1 MDRIDLYFEIVGNI
15 YRVLLNLT
23 VSFYYMVWVRPFLLK
38 RRTAW
43 LCGATYAVAMEILM
57 YIPIIMTNVVAYG
70 LGVMAAFLVMCLC
83 DRGNVGQKFFLAVTF
98 FCLRWQ
104 SLMIQASVGNELY
117 LLLYKFKV
125 SLLGPMT
132 DKNYILWLG
141 NYLVQS
147 VFDILLAIGLM
158 GGSVRL
164 MLWAY
169 GRRREDMRGREL
181 LILLVPSVS
190 GVFTYEVLKHYEKIY
205 ERDSGKNVLDIYGY
219 HDWLMILYS
228 VICFMTIF
236 VMTYVYR
243 QWKNEQ
249 EEDKQRE
256 VFSRQMQDLESHI
269 GEVERLY
276 RDMRSLRH
284 DMGNHLMTLEQLY
297 GAGAYEQ
304 AEKYVWALKRE
315 MQNVSLDVASG
326 NPVTDIILS
335 GRKKEMEDKGIL
347 FECDFHY
354 PQTGGIDAFDVSIIL
369 NNALSNAIEA
379 IERER
384 TITMDIDILQKSV
397 MQDDSRQNDIDV
409 RMTEKTNQDHE
420 NDRNMPHIS
429 LFSHRVKNMY
439 IIEVSNPY
447 QGELHVD
454 TISGLPGTSKTD
466 DGHGFGLA
474 NIRHVA
480 RKYYG
485 DMEIGKEV
493 REGESYCVLR
503 VMLQLTG

>member
-1 MDRIDLYFEIVGNI
+1 MDRIELYFEIASII
-15 YRVLLNLT
+15 YSVLLALIA
-23 VSFYYMVWVRPFLLK
+23 SFYYMVWVRPFLLK

-43 LCGATYAVAMEILM
+43 LCGATYAVVMEILII
-57 YIPIIMTNVVAYG
+57 IPVNMTETVAYV
-70 LGVMAAFLVMCLC
+70 LVVMSVFLVMCLF

-104 SLMIQASVGNELY
+104 SFLIQASVGNEFYFLQ
-117 LLLYKFKV
+117 YKIEE
-125 SLLGPMT
+125 SLLGLV
-132 DKNYILWLG
+132 DGKNIVWLG
-141 NYLVQS
+141 RYLVQS
-147 VFDILLAIGLM
+147 ALDILVAIVLM

-169 GRRREDMRGREL
+169 GTRREDMKGREL

-205 ERDSGKNVLDIYGY
+205 ERDSGKYVLDIYGY
-219 HDWLMILYS
+219 HDWLMVLYS

-236 VMTYVYR
+236 VMTYVFR
-243 QWKNEQ
+243 QWKNEK

-256 VFSRQMQDLESHI
+256 VFSRQIQDLESHI
-269 GEVERLY
+269 GEVERHY

-304 AEKYVWALKRE
+304 AEKYVGTLKRE

-335 GRKKEMEDKGIL
+335 GRKKEMEDKGIR

-384 TITMDIDILQKSV
+384 
-397 MQDDSRQNDIDV
+397 
-409 RMTEKTNQDHE
+409 MTGTDKGMAQGN
-420 NDRNMPHIS
+420 IS
-429 LFSHRVKNMY
+429 LVSHRVKNMY

-447 QGELHVD
+447 QGELYVD
-454 TISGLPGTSKTD
+454 TISGLPGTSKAG

-493 REGESYCVLR
+493 GEGESYCVLR

>member
-1 MDRIDLYFEIVGNI
+1 MDRIDLYFEIASHI
-15 YRVLLNLT
+15 YSVLLTLI

-43 LCGATYAVAMEILM
+43 LCGATYAVVMEILII
-57 YIPIIMTNVVAYG
+57 IPVNMTEMVAYG
-70 LGVMAAFLVMCLC
+70 LVVMSVFLVMCLF
-83 DRGNVGQKFFLAVTF
+83 DRGNAGQKFFLAVTF

-104 SLMIQASVGNELY
+104 SFLIQASVGNELF
-117 LLLYKFKV
+117 LLQYKIEE
-125 SLLGPMT
+125 SLLGSVNG
-132 DKNYILWLG
+132 KNIVWLG
-141 NYLVQS
+141 SYFVQS
-147 VFDILLAIGLM
+147 VLDILLVIGVL

-169 GRRREDMRGREL
+169 GAQREDMKGREL

-190 GVFTYEVLKHYEKIY
+190 GLCTYEVLKHYEKIY
-205 ERDSGKNVLDIYGY
+205 ERDSGKYVLDIYGY
-219 HDWLMILYS
+219 HDWLMLLYS

-236 VMTYVYR
+236 VMTYVFR
-243 QWKNEQ
+243 QWQNER

-256 VFSRQMQDLESHI
+256 VFSRQVQDLESHI

-297 GAGAYEQ
+297 GTGEYEQ
-304 AEKYVWALKRE
+304 AEKYVGTLKRE
-315 MQNVSLDVASG
+315 MQNISLDVTSG

-335 GRKKEMEDKGIL
+335 GRKKEMEDKGIQ
-347 FECDFHY
+347 FVCDFHY

-384 TITMDIDILQKSV
+384 MTGTDKGMAQRNI
-397 MQDDSRQNDIDV
+397 MQDDSRQNDTRVILKEETRQAD
-409 RMTEKTNQDHE
+409 E
-420 NDRNMPHIS
+420 NDRNMPHI
-429 LFSHRVKNMY
+429 LLLSHCVKNMY

-447 QGELHVD
+447 QGELYVD
-454 TISGLPGTSKTD
+454 TASGLPDSAKIG

>member
-1 MDRIDLYFEIVGNI
+1 MDRIDLYFEIASNI
-15 YRVLLNLT
+15 YSVLLTLI

-38 RRTAW
+38 RKTAW
-43 LCGATYAVAMEILM
+43 LCGATYAVVMEILII
-57 YIPIIMTNVVAYG
+57 IPVNMTEIVAYG
-70 LGVMAAFLVMCLC
+70 LVVMSVFLVMCLF

-104 SLMIQASVGNELY
+104 SFLIQASVGNELF
-117 LLLYKFKV
+117 LLQYKIEE
-125 SLLGPMT
+125 SLLGAVNG
-132 DKNYILWLG
+132 KNIVWLG
-141 NYLVQS
+141 SYLVQS
-147 VFDILLAIGLM
+147 VLDILLVIGLM

-169 GRRREDMRGREL
+169 GTRREDMKGREL

-205 ERDSGKNVLDIYGY
+205 ERDSGKYVLDIYGY
-219 HDWLMILYS
+219 HDWLMLLYS

-236 VMTYVYR
+236 VMTYVFR
-243 QWKNEQ
+243 QWQNER

-256 VFSRQMQDLESHI
+256 IFSRQIQDLESHI
-269 GEVERLY
+269 DEVERLY

-304 AEKYVWALKRE
+304 AEKYVGALKRE
-315 MQNVSLDVASG
+315 MQNVSSDVASG

-335 GRKKEMEDKGIL
+335 GRRKEMEDKGIR

-384 TITMDIDILQKSV
+384 MSGTDKGIAQRNI
-397 MQDDSRQNDIDV
+397 MQDDSRQNDTRV
-409 RMTEKTNQDHE
+409 MAKEKTNQEYE
-420 NDRNMPHIS
+420 NDRKMPQIS
-429 LFSHRVKNMY
+429 LVSHRVKNMY

-447 QGELHVD
+447 KGEFFLD
-454 TISGLPGTSKTD
+454 TISGLPGTSKVG

-485 DMEIGKEV
+485 DMEIGKEM

-503 VMLQLTG
+503 VMLQLAG

>member
-1 MDRIDLYFEIVGNI
+1 MDRIDLYFEIAGNI
-15 YRVLLNLT
+15 YRVLLTLT
-23 VSFYYMVWVRPFLLK
+23 VSYYYMVWVKPFLLK
-38 RRTAW
+38 RKTAW

-57 YIPIIMTNVVAYG
+57 YIPVIMTNVVAYS
-70 LGVMAAFLVMCLC
+70 LGVMTVFLVMCLC

-104 SLMIQASVGNELY
+104 SLMIQAYVGNEFY
-117 LLLYKFKV
+117 LLLYKMKE
-125 SLLGPMT
+125 SMLGPVN
-132 DKNYILWLG
+132 DKNYMLWLG
-141 NYLVQS
+141 TYLVQS
-147 VFDILLAIGLM
+147 VLDILVAIGLM

-169 GRRREDMRGREL
+169 GTRREDMKGREL

-205 ERDSGKNVLDIYGY
+205 ERDSGKYVLDIYGY
-219 HDWLMILYS
+219 HDWLMVLYS

-236 VMTYVYR
+236 VMTYVFR
-243 QWKNEQ
+243 QWKNER

-269 GEVERLY
+269 GEVERLN

-304 AEKYVWALKRE
+304 AEKYVGTLKRE

-335 GRKKEMEDKGIL
+335 GRKKEMEDKGIR

-354 PQTGGIDAFDVSIIL
+354 PQTGSIDAFDVSIIL

-384 TITMDIDILQKSV
+384 MAGIDKG
-397 MQDDSRQNDIDV
+397 MA
-409 RMTEKTNQDHE
+409 E
-420 NDRNMPHIS
+420 RNIS
-429 LFSHRVKNMY
+429 LVSHRVKNMY

-447 QGELHVD
+447 QGELYVD
-454 TISGLPGTSKTD
+454 TASGLPDSSKTG

-493 REGESYCVLR
+493 REGESHCVLR

>member
-1 MDRIDLYFEIVGNI
+1 MDRIELYFEIASHI
-15 YRVLLNLT
+15 YSVLLTLI

-43 LCGATYAVAMEILM
+43 LCGATYAVVMEILII
-57 YIPIIMTNVVAYG
+57 IPVNMTEVVAYG
-70 LGVMAAFLVMCLC
+70 LVVMSVFLVMCLF
-83 DRGNVGQKFFLAVTF
+83 DRGNVGQKFFLTITF

-104 SLMIQASVGNELY
+104 SFLIQASVGNEFY
-117 LLLYKFKV
+117 LLQYKIEE
-125 SLLGPMT
+125 SLLGSVN
-132 DKNYILWLG
+132 DKDIIWLG
-141 NYLVQS
+141 RYLVQC
-147 VFDILLAIGLM
+147 VLDLLVVAGGM

-169 GRRREDMRGREL
+169 GARREDMKGREL

-205 ERDSGKNVLDIYGY
+205 ERDSGKYVLGIYGY
-219 HDWLMILYS
+219 HDWLMLLYS

-236 VMTYVYR
+236 VMTYVFR
-243 QWKNEQ
+243 QWQNER

-297 GAGAYEQ
+297 GAGEYEQ
-304 AEKYVWALKRE
+304 AEKYVGTLKRE
-315 MQNVSLDVASG
+315 MKNISLDVASG

-335 GRKKEMEDKGIL
+335 GRKKEMEDKGIR

-384 TITMDIDILQKSV
+384 MAGTDKGIAQRNI
-397 MQDDSRQNDIDV
+397 MQDDSRQNDTRV
-409 RMTEKTNQDHE
+409 MTEEKTKQEYE
-420 NDRNMPHIS
+420 NDRKMTQIS
-429 LFSHRVKNMY
+429 LVSHRVKNMY

-447 QGELHVD
+447 KGELSVD
-454 TISGLPGTSKTD
+454 VISGLPGTSKVG

-485 DMEIGKEV
+485 DMEIGKEM

-503 VMLQLTG
+503 VMLQLAG

>member
-1 MDRIDLYFEIVGNI
+1 MDRIELYFEIASNI
-15 YRVLLNLT
+15 YSVLLTLI
-23 VSFYYMVWVRPFLLK
+23 VSFYYMVWVRSFLLK

-43 LCGATYAVAMEILM
+43 LCGATYAVILEILII
-57 YIPIIMTNVVAYG
+57 IPVNMTEVAAYVLVVMS
-70 LGVMAAFLVMCLC
+70 VFLVMCLF

-104 SLMIQASVGNELY
+104 SLLIQASVGNEIY
-117 LLLYKFKV
+117 LLQCKIEE
-125 SLLGPMT
+125 SLMRSVNG
-132 DKNYILWLG
+132 NNIVWLG
-141 NYLVQS
+141 RYLVQC
-147 VFDILLAIGLM
+147 VIDILLVIGVM

-169 GRRREDMRGREL
+169 GTRREDMKGREL

-205 ERDSGKNVLDIYGY
+205 ERDSGKFVLDIYGY
-219 HDWLMILYS
+219 HDWLMLLYS
-228 VICFMTIF
+228 VICFLTIF
-236 VMTYVYR
+236 VMTYVFR
-243 QWKNEQ
+243 QWKNER

-256 VFSRQMQDLESHI
+256 VFSRQVLDLESHI

-304 AEKYVWALKRE
+304 AEKYVGALKRE

-335 GRKKEMEDKGIL
+335 GRKKEMEDKGIR

-354 PQTGGIDAFDVSIIL
+354 PQTGSIDAFDVSIIL

-384 TITMDIDILQKSV
+384 TTGTDKGMA
-397 MQDDSRQNDIDV
+397 
-409 RMTEKTNQDHE
+409 E
-420 NDRNMPHIS
+420 RNIS
-429 LFSHRVKNMY
+429 LVSQRVKNMY

-447 QGELHVD
+447 QGELYVD
-454 TISGLPGTSKTD
+454 TASGLPDSSKTG

>member
-1 MDRIDLYFEIVGNI
+1 MDRIELYFEIARNI
-15 YRVLLNLT
+15 YSVLLTLI
-23 VSFYYMVWVRPFLLK
+23 VSFYYMVWVKPFLK
-38 RRTAW
+38 ERKTAW
-43 LCGATYAVAMEILM
+43 LCGATYTAVMEIVIC
-57 YIPIIMTNVVAYG
+57 IPVSMTNIAAYG
-70 LGVMAAFLVMCLC
+70 LIEMSVFFVMCFF
-83 DRGNVGQKFFLAVTF
+83 DRENVGQKIFLSVTF

-104 SLMIQASVGNELY
+104 SLLIQSSVGNELF
-117 LLLYKFKV
+117 LLQYKIKN
-125 SLLGPMT
+125 SLLGSVN
-132 DKNYILWLG
+132 DKNIVWLES
-141 NYLVQS
+141 YLLQS
-147 VFDILLAIGLM
+147 ALDILLVIGLM

-190 GVFTYEVLKHYEKIY
+190 GVFTYEVLQYYEKIY
-205 ERDSGKNVLDIYGY
+205 ERDSGKFVLDIYGY
-219 HDWLMILYS
+219 HDWLMVFYS

-236 VMTYVYR
+236 VMTYVFR
-243 QWKNEQ
+243 QWKNER

-256 VFSRQMQDLESHI
+256 VFLRQMQDLENHI

-276 RDMRSLRH
+276 RSMRSLRH
-284 DMGNHLMTLEQLY
+284 DMGNHLMTLQQLY
-297 GAGAYEQ
+297 GSGAYEQ
-304 AEKYVWALKRE
+304 AGKYVGTLKRE

-335 GRKKEMEDKGIL
+335 GRKKEMEDKEIR
-347 FECDFHY
+347 FDCDFHY
-354 PQTGGIDAFDVSIIL
+354 PGAETVDAFDISIIL

-379 IERER
+379 VEQER
-384 TITMDIDILQKSV
+384 TTAIDNDILQG
-397 MQDDSRQNDIDV
+397 D
-409 RMTEKTNQDHE
+409 
-420 NDRNMPHIS
+420 MPHIS
-429 LFSHRVKNMY
+429 LISHCVKNMY

-447 QGELHVD
+447 KGELSFDAVN
-454 TISGLPGTSKTD
+454 GLPDSSKTG

-474 NIRHVA
+474 NIRHAA

-493 REGESYCVLR
+493 REGVEYCVLR

>member
-1 MDRIDLYFEIVGNI
+1 M
-15 YRVLLNLT
+15 
-23 VSFYYMVWVRPFLLK
+23 
-38 RRTAW
+38 
-43 LCGATYAVAMEILM
+43 
-57 YIPIIMTNVVAYG
+57 
-70 LGVMAAFLVMCLC
+70 
-83 DRGNVGQKFFLAVTF
+83 
-98 FCLRWQ
+98 
-104 SLMIQASVGNELY
+104 
-117 LLLYKFKV
+117 
-125 SLLGPMT
+125 
-132 DKNYILWLG
+132 
-141 NYLVQS
+141 QS
-147 VFDILLAIGLM
+147 VLDILLVIGVL

-169 GRRREDMRGREL
+169 GAQREDMKGREL

-190 GVFTYEVLKHYEKIY
+190 GLCTYEVLKHYEKIY
-205 ERDSGKNVLDIYGY
+205 ERDSGKYVLDIYGY
-219 HDWLMILYS
+219 HDGLMLLYS

-236 VMTYVYR
+236 VMTYVFR
-243 QWKNEQ
+243 QWQNER

-256 VFSRQMQDLESHI
+256 VFSRQVQDLESHI

-297 GAGAYEQ
+297 GTGEYEQ
-304 AEKYVWALKRE
+304 AEKYVGTLKRE
-315 MQNVSLDVASG
+315 MQNISLDVTSG

-335 GRKKEMEDKGIL
+335 GRKKEMEDKGIQ
-347 FECDFHY
+347 FVCDFHY

-384 TITMDIDILQKSV
+384 MAGTDKGMAQRNI
-397 MQDDSRQNDIDV
+397 MQDDSRQNDTRVILKEET
-409 RMTEKTNQDHE
+409 RQAYE
-420 NDRNMPHIS
+420 NDRNMPHI
-429 LFSHRVKNMY
+429 LLLSHCVKNMY

-447 QGELHVD
+447 QGELYVD
-454 TISGLPGTSKTD
+454 TASGLPDSAKTG